1 MMGTSSACVS
11 DPTLREGERDMGL
24 ENIKIEAIVVYRLEG
39 TYWAHRTRHD
49 KVYLS

>member
-1 MMGTSSACVS
+1 MIGMSSACVS
-11 DPTLREGERDMGL
+11 DSSLGEGERDMGP

-49 KVYLS
+49 DS